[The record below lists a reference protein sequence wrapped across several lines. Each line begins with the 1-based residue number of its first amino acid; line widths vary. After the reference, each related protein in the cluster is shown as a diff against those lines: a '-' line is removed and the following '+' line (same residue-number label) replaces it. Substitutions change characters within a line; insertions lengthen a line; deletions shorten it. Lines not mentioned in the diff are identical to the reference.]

1 VGILATMDAK
11 EGLEM
16 FNIINPKK
24 SIPMQY
30 NDYDVLKSPL
40 EDFSTKLRR
49 QGLKTV
55 FTICIM
61 EDCTFEIN
69 RR

>member
-1 VGILATMDAK
+1 MGILVTMDAK

-24 SIPMQY
+24 AIPIHY
-30 NDYDVLKSPL
+30 NDSTMYSSLHLKI
-40 EDFSTKLRR
+40 FSTKLRR

-55 FTICIM
+55 FTICIIERHM
-61 EDCTFEIN
+61 YF
-69 RR
+69 